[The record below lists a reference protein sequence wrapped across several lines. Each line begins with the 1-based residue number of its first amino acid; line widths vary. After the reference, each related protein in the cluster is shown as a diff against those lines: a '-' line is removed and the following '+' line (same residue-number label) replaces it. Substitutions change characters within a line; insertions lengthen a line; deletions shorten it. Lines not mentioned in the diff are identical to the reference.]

1 MFSLN
6 KSFDALI
13 KQISIFYSFK
23 LSPSIFYSFK
33 LSPKTMNFLAIKKA
47 VDEPPI

>member
-1 MFSLN
+1 LN

-13 KQISIFYSFK
+13 KQI
-23 LSPSIFYSFK
+23 SIFYSFK